1 MMNVG
6 NVGIIGAGKVGV
18 STGFMMKR
26 SGIAV
31 RAISDVLDASLDTA
45 RRYLAEDVAYTKSN
59 LDVVRTCDVIAITT
73 QDRIIKDVVR
83 EIDAGTGSLDGKM
96 FFHTSGADP
105 SSILKPLDEKG
116 ALLGSL
122 HPLQTFPDIDSAI
135 IVLPDTYIFI
145 EGDEGALK
153 TLTFIGEKIGH
164 RVQMIGSNDKVLY
177 HLSAVF
183 VCNLLCALCY
193 TGEKI
198 MDTINIDLEPFL
210 PIIRATLKNI
220 ENKGPLM
227 SLTGPVIRGDLK
239 TVEAHLR
246 AIHDMEDY
254 KDVYKTLSRIALKMT
269 QERKM
274 LDEETIRKLK
284 SVLGGKA
291 GE

>member
-1 MMNVG
+1 MDI
-6 NVGIIGAGKVGV
+6 GIIGAGKVGV
-18 STGFMMKR
+18 SIGFMMKK

-45 RRYLAEDVAYTKSN
+45 RTYLAEDVSYANNN

-83 EIDAGTGSLDGKM
+83 EIDAGMGRLDGKVL
-96 FFHTSGADP
+96 FHTSGADP

-116 ALLGSL
+116 ARLGSL

-135 IVLPDTYIFI
+135 AVLPDTYIFI
-145 EGDEGALK
+145 EGEKSALE
-153 TLTFIGEKIGH
+153 TLTFIGEKIGY

-183 VCNLLCALCY
+183 VCNLLCALY
-193 TGEKI
+193 YAGEKI
-198 MDTINIDLEPFL
+198 MDAINIDLEPFL

-239 TVEAHLR
+239 TVEAHIG
-246 AIHDMEDY
+246 AIDDMEEY
-254 KDVYKTLSRIALKMT
+254 KDVYKALSGIALKMAM
-269 QERKM
+269 ERKT
-274 LDEETIRKLK
+274 LDEDTVRQLK
-284 SVLGGKA
+284 SILGGKA
-291 GE
+291 DEQ

>member
-1 MMNVG
+1 MDI
-6 NVGIIGAGKVGV
+6 GIIGAGKVGV
-18 STGFMMKR
+18 SIGFMMKK

-45 RRYLAEDVAYTKSN
+45 RTYLAEDVSYTNNN

-83 EIDAGTGSLDGKM
+83 EIDAGMGRLDGKVL
-96 FFHTSGADP
+96 FHTSGADP

-116 ALLGSL
+116 ARLGSL

-135 IVLPDTYIFI
+135 AVLPDTYIFI
-145 EGDEGALK
+145 EGDKSVLE
-153 TLTFIGEKIGH
+153 TLTFIGEKIGY

-183 VCNLLCALCY
+183 VCNLLCALY
-193 TGEKI
+193 YAGEKI
-198 MDTINIDLEPFL
+198 MDAINIDLEPFL

-239 TVEAHLR
+239 TVESHLR
-246 AIHDMEDY
+246 AMDDMEEY
-254 KDVYKTLSRIALKMT
+254 KDVYKTLSGIALKMAM
-269 QERKM
+269 ERKT
-274 LDEETIRKLK
+274 LDEDTVRQLK
-284 SVLGGKA
+284 SILGGKA
-291 GE
+291 DEQ

>member
-1 MMNVG
+1 MDI
-6 NVGIIGAGKVGV
+6 GIIGAGKVGV
-18 STGFMMKR
+18 SIGFMMKK

-45 RRYLAEDVAYTKSN
+45 RTYLAEDVSYTNNN

-83 EIDAGTGSLDGKM
+83 EIDAGMGRLDGKVL
-96 FFHTSGADP
+96 FHTSGADP

-116 ALLGSL
+116 SRLGSL

-135 IVLPDTYIFI
+135 AVLPDTYIFI
-145 EGDEGALK
+145 EGDKSVLE
-153 TLTFIGEKIGH
+153 TLTFIGEKIGY

-183 VCNLLCALCY
+183 VCNLLCALY
-193 TGEKI
+193 YAGEKI
-198 MDTINIDLEPFL
+198 MDAINIDLEPFL

-246 AIHDMEDY
+246 AMDDMEEH
-254 KDVYKTLSRIALKMT
+254 KDVYKTLSGIALKMAM
-269 QERKM
+269 ERKT
-274 LDEETIRKLK
+274 LDEDTVRQLK
-284 SVLGGKA
+284 SILGGKA
-291 GE
+291 DEQ

>member
-135 IVLPDTYIFI
+135 TVLPDTYIFI

-164 RVQMIGSNDKVLY
+164 RVQMIGGNDKVLY

-246 AIHDMEDY
+246 AIHDMEAY

>member
-1 MMNVG
+1 MDI
-6 NVGIIGAGKVGV
+6 GIIGAGKVGV
-18 STGFMMKR
+18 SIGFMMKR
-26 SGIAV
+26 SGIPV
-31 RAISDVLDASLDTA
+31 RTISDVLDTSLDTA
-45 RRYLAEDVAYTKSN
+45 RAYLAEDVSYTKNN

-73 QDRIIKDVVR
+73 QDRIIRDVVR
-83 EIDAGTGSLDGKM
+83 EIDAGTGRLDGKM

-135 IVLPDTYIFI
+135 SVLPDTYIFI
-145 EGDEGALK
+145 EGDEGVLE
-153 TLTFIGEKIGH
+153 TLTSIGEKIGY
-164 RVQMIGSNDKVLY
+164 RVQMIGSDDKVLY

-183 VCNLLCALCY
+183 VCNLLCALY
-193 TGEKI
+193 YAGEKI
-198 MDTINIDLEPFL
+198 MDTINIGLEPFL

-239 TVEAHLR
+239 TVEAHLK
-246 AIHDMEDY
+246 AMKDMEDY
-254 KDVYKTLSRIALKMT
+254 KDVYKALSGIALKMT
-269 QERKM
+269 GERKM
-274 LDEETIRKLK
+274 LDEETIGKLR
-284 SVLGGKA
+284 SVLGGKT

>member
-1 MMNVG
+1 MKI
-6 NVGIIGAGKVGV
+6 GIIGAGKVGV
-18 STGFMMKR
+18 SIGFMMKR
-26 SGIAV
+26 SGIDV

-45 RRYLAEDVAYTKSN
+45 GTYLGEDVSYMKDN
-59 LDVVRTCDVIAITT
+59 LEVVRTCDVIAITT
-73 QDRIIKDVVR
+73 QDRVIKDIAG
-83 EIDAGTGSLDGKM
+83 EIDAGMDSLAGKM

-135 IVLPDTYIFI
+135 AVLPETYIFI
-145 EGDEGALK
+145 EGDEGALE
-153 TLTFIGEKIGH
+153 TLTFIGEKIGY
-164 RVQMIGSNDKVLY
+164 RVQMIGSDDKVLY

-183 VCNLLCALCY
+183 VCNLLCALY
-193 TGEKI
+193 YAGEKI
-198 MDTINIDLEPFL
+198 MDAINIDLEPFL

-220 ENKGPLM
+220 EKKGPLM

-239 TVEAHLR
+239 TVEAHLK
-246 AIHDMEDY
+246 AMKDMDDY
-254 KDVYKTLSRIALKMT
+254 KDVYKVLSGIALKMT
-269 QERKM
+269 RERKM
-274 LDEETIRKLK
+274 LDEETIGKLR